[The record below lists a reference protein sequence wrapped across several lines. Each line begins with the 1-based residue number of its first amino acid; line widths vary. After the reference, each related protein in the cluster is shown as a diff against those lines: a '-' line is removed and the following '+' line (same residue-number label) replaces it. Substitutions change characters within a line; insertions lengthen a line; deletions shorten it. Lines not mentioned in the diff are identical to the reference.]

1 VTPRGRWAAGFAALS
16 LLFLAGCGGDRS
28 GGPKGTPAAIVGN
41 APDLTVAAGTAQ
53 VILDAPAGSGTGV
66 ADLRDGRVS
75 LDVVRAPGSQK
86 GTVVRTADGVFER
99 FGTGWQKGAGPLLPD
114 PLAAGDPVLGIN
126 LIRGMVK
133 VLSDGG
139 AQVRS
144 ASTFRYTVTVDP
156 VQAREGTPPA
166 AAPVLDA
173 YLGARTA
180 RFPIDVWIDGKGL
193 IRRVQVPT
201 GLRGDAPPT
210 TRSDFAP
217 VSVTVDFVTFGVPVQ
232 VTTPQGA
239 S

>member
-1 VTPRGRWAAGFAALS
+1 
-16 LLFLAGCGGDRS
+16 
-28 GGPKGTPAAIVGN
+28 
-41 APDLTVAAGTAQ
+41 
-53 VILDAPAGSGTGV
+53 V
-66 ADLRDGRVS
+66 ADLRDGRIA
-75 LDVVRAPGSQK
+75 LDVVRAPASQK
-86 GTVVRTADGVFER
+86 GTVVRTPDGVFQR
-99 FGTGWQKGAGPLLPD
+99 FGGAWQKAPGPLLPD
-114 PLAAGDPVLGIN
+114 PLTAGDPTLGIN

-166 AAPVLDA
+166 AVPILDA
-173 YLGARTA
+173 YLGARQA
-180 RFPIDVWIDGKGL
+180 RFPIDVWVDSKGL

-201 GLRGDAPPT
+201 QLRGDAPPT

-232 VTTPQGA
+232 VTTPEGA